1 MSKRSRSNRNVLD
14 EDNDNSYESIILTPN
29 RHRKQGKRDNSFSR
43 EELKRIEEENCQA
56 KRMRKKVEIAN
67 NWSRAINAIYPLF
80 TDVFAEPGLAL
91 NATGPFPAKVMCQKF
106 HFCDHEKQTPVA
118 TLLRHHMFPGSPSN
132 PKIAFHIEL
141 LRAFD
146 ILKGICFI
154 SYEGFTDF
162 VSSLQRKH
170 VSSSMH
176 RTFADAY
183 NAYPM
188 ADEISD
194 SAGNRLIITIDGNF
208 DLKKTKTGEQPS
220 AYHVQTMVKRY
231 FLADEKV
238 AKYANNNEY
247 TADDNDDYCE
257 AFKNADPKRTS
268 LAQSHFAINGVLG
281 SLCARHAVLQK
292 FANII

>member
-14 EDNDNSYESIILTPN
+14 EDNDDSYESIIPTPN
-29 RHRKQGKRDNSFSR
+29 RHRKQGKQASAAASVQSSRQSSEAQTDQYFLDEISVGDDIFSR
-43 EELKRIEEENCQA
+43 EELKRIEEENRQA

-67 NWSRAINAIYPLF
+67 NWNRAINAIYPLF
-80 TDVFAEPGLAL
+80 TDVFAEPGPAL
-91 NATGPFPAKVMCQKF
+91 NATAPFPAK
-106 HFCDHEKQTPVA
+106 
-118 TLLRHHMFPGSPSN
+118 
-132 PKIAFHIEL
+132 
-141 LRAFD
+141 
-146 ILKGICFI
+146 
-154 SYEGFTDF
+154 
-162 VSSLQRKH
+162 

-183 NAYPM
+183 NAYLMVKDMVDTDLQSIYDFNEGDCVACPS

-208 DLKKTKTGEQPS
+208 GLKKTKTGEQPS

-231 FLADEKV
+231 FSADEKV

-257 AFKNADPKRTS
+257 ALKNADPKRTF

-281 SLCARHAVLQK
+281 SLCARHAVPQK
-292 FANII
+292 FANIHQ